1 MARRSRPSKQVSRPA
16 QSVQQVQTIQ
26 ATQATQTT
34 FTGPMP
40 PPELLRQYDAVVPGA
55 AERILAMAEKEAQ
68 HRQAQESQA
77 LNANVQ
83 AQKQQLDIAEQQ
95 TKATFKS
102 DKIGQLCGFVVSLI
116 CIAGAV
122 FLALNGQ
129 PWVAGLLAGLPLAA
143 IIRAFRERPKVLQKN
158 EVKN

>member
-1 MARRSRPSKQVSRPA
+1 MARHSRSNKQVSKPA
-16 QSVQQVQTIQ
+16 QTAQQVQTI
-26 ATQATQTT
+26 QATQTT

-40 PPELLRQYDAVVPGA
+40 PPELLRQYDAVVLGA
-55 AERILAMAEKEAQ
+55 AERILVMAEKEAQ

-83 AQKQQLDIAEQQ
+83 AQKQQLNITEQQ
-95 TKATFKS
+95 TKATFWS
-102 DKIGQLCGFVVSLI
+102 DAIGQVCGFIVSLI

-122 FLALNGQ
+122 YLALNGQ

-143 IIRAFRERPKVLQKN
+143 IIRAFRERPKALQKN
-158 EVKN
+158 EGKN